1 VGLNIEKITSFIAYW
16 LSVAL
21 AAFGAMTPQDFAAYF
36 GVLGVV
42 LTVSVNWYYRRK
54 SYALLA
60 MQLKQSGINGE
71 EISDVLNR

>member
-1 VGLNIEKITSFIAYW
+1 MGLNIEKITSFIAYW

-21 AAFGAMTPQDFAAYF
+21 AAFGAMTPQDFAAWF

-60 MQLKQSGINGE
+60 MQIRQSGIKGE
-71 EISDVLNR
+71 EMTDVLNR